1 MEWLVNVIYYVVP
14 FIVLLGILVFVHE
27 LGHFL
32 VARFCGVKV
41 EEFSIGFGKELWG
54 RTDKKGTHWKIA
66 AVPLGGYCRFLG
78 DGDETSSTSGDVE
91 NLSDE
96 DKKRAFP
103 FQPTWK
109 KLAIVLAGPGANYL
123 FAILVFAAVFFFLG
137 KVTLPPVI
145 GEVIAGS
152 SAEKAGLQVN
162 DRILSVDGHE
172 VKSFDEVSR
181 EIDMA
186 TAEKVNLKVKRGEK
200 VFTLNVP
207 LSVTELEAAN
217 GAKIK
222 RKMMGVRSVSTVE
235 LNKEQI
241 SLPQA
246 FVDAGAETWQIT
258 KLTLRGVGQMISGKR
273 GTDDLGGIIRIA
285 EMSGDI
291 SKQSGFIDF
300 VIFMALLS
308 INLGLINLFPIPLLD
323 GGHVVI
329 YVVEMVT
336 RRELNEKIKDAM
348 FKFGFGVLVFLMLFA
363 TWNDVL
369 RLFHRWFS

>member
-137 KVTLPPVI
+137 KVTFPPVI